1 MYSSSTL
8 LAVLIFLIIVNIIAI
23 IALYR
28 VNRKRKRQNEKLIA
42 GWQKQNDYMDHN
54 VEFCSKAREITQ
66 QVRRAIESYDPQQM
80 EKDCLDECN
89 VLLSFIHG
97 GSSAQEALI
106 LDKKSR
112 CDALGIRFIDEIRVL
127 PADGTI
133 QEIDIISLLGN
144 LLDNAIEACRASGS
158 SDPYIRIESTIK
170 KKVWQL
176 TVSNSKDPEISPKK
190 TGMATTKK
198 DARDHGLGIGI
209 IRSIVS
215 KYNGTLKMNDCGD
228 SVQIFGKCKMARFL
242 ILNRFYAKF
251 MLITSGNHYLQ
262 RGHVHNEYCS
272 SASLTLT

>member
-28 VNRKRKRQNEKLIA
+28 VNRQRKKQNEKLIA

-54 VEFCSKAREITQ
+54 VEFCSKAGEITQ

-158 SDPYIRIESTIK
+158 SDPYIRAESTIK

-176 TVSNSKDPEISPKK
+176 TVSNSKDPELSPKK

-228 SVQIFGKCKMARFL
+228 HFEIEALLFTRKARRRGKQKP
-242 ILNRFYAKF
+242 
-251 MLITSGNHYLQ
+251 SQ
-262 RGHVHNEYCS
+262 
-272 SASLTLT
+272 

>member
-133 QEIDIISLLGN
+133 QEIG
-144 LLDNAIEACRASGS
+144 RA
-158 SDPYIRIESTIK
+158 
-170 KKVWQL
+170 
-176 TVSNSKDPEISPKK
+176 
-190 TGMATTKK
+190 
-198 DARDHGLGIGI
+198 
-209 IRSIVS
+209 
-215 KYNGTLKMNDCGD
+215 
-228 SVQIFGKCKMARFL
+228 
-242 ILNRFYAKF
+242 
-251 MLITSGNHYLQ
+251 
-262 RGHVHNEYCS
+262 HV
-272 SASLTLT
+272 

>member
-144 LLDNAIEACRASGS
+144 LLDNAVEACQAAGRKQIALSAHMEKGYLHIEERNPAPAVS
-158 SDPYIRIESTIK
+158 TSRKRRI
-170 KKVWQL
+170 
-176 TVSNSKDPEISPKK
+176 PELE
-190 TGMATTKK
+190 
-198 DARDHGLGIGI
+198 RGIGFHI
-209 IRSIVS
+209 LQELAG
-215 KYNGTLKMNDCGD
+215 KYDGSFAASVEQGD
-228 SVQIFGKCKMARFL
+228 FTASL
-242 ILNRFYAKF
+242 ILKGAAE
-251 MLITSGNHYLQ
+251 
-262 RGHVHNEYCS
+262 V
-272 SASLTLT
+272 

>member
-112 CDALGIRFIDEIRVL
+112 CDALGLRFIDEIRVL

-144 LLDNAIEACRASGS
+144 LLDNAIKFSHQDS
-158 SDPYIRIESTIK
+158 VIKIETTERKNKIF
-170 KKVWQL
+170 
-176 TVSNSKDPEISPKK
+176 VSVKDS
-190 TGMATTKK
+190 
-198 DARDHGLGIGI
+198 GIGI
-209 IRSIVS
+209 PKDDLKMIFDRFYKSDLSRGKDKKGTGLGLSIVKEIIS
-215 KYNGTLKMNDCGD
+215 AHGEHINVISTEGVGSEFIFSLPVAENGEEEL
-228 SVQIFGKCKMARFL
+228 
-242 ILNRFYAKF
+242 
-251 MLITSGNHYLQ
+251 
-262 RGHVHNEYCS
+262 
-272 SASLTLT
+272 

>member
-54 VEFCSKAREITQ
+54 VEFCSKAGEITQ

-144 LLDNAIEACRASGS
+144 LLDNAIEAAANVDGEKYIFIKISAYHKMTVVHIENSCGNVKWKKRMPV
-158 SDPYIRIESTIK
+158 SDKGKGR
-170 KKVWQL
+170 
-176 TVSNSKDPEISPKK
+176 
-190 TGMATTKK
+190 
-198 DARDHGLGIGI
+198 GIGLLNVKQ
-209 IRSIVS
+209 SID
-215 KYNGTLKMNDCGD
+215 KYDGNLQLKQDGNKFVADL
-228 SVQIFGKCKMARFL
+228 FL
-242 ILNRFYAKF
+242 N
-251 MLITSGNHYLQ
+251 S
-262 RGHVHNEYCS
+262 
-272 SASLTLT
+272 

>member
-1 MYSSSTL
+1 MPADTHGMAANEPEQRRQTMYSSSTL

-54 VEFCSKAREITQ
+54 VEFCSKAGEITQ

-158 SDPYIRIESTIK
+158 SDPYIRAESTIK

-176 TVSNSKDPEISPKK
+176 TVSNSKDPELSPKK

-228 SVQIFGKCKMARFL
+228 HFEIEALLFTRKARRRGKQKP
-242 ILNRFYAKF
+242 
-251 MLITSGNHYLQ
+251 SQ
-262 RGHVHNEYCS
+262 
-272 SASLTLT
+272 

>member
-112 CDALGIRFIDEIRVL
+112 CDALEIRFIDEIRVL

-133 QEIDIISLLGN
+133 QEIDII
-144 LLDNAIEACRASGS
+144 
-158 SDPYIRIESTIK
+158 
-170 KKVWQL
+170 
-176 TVSNSKDPEISPKK
+176 
-190 TGMATTKK
+190 
-198 DARDHGLGIGI
+198 
-209 IRSIVS
+209 
-215 KYNGTLKMNDCGD
+215 
-228 SVQIFGKCKMARFL
+228 
-242 ILNRFYAKF
+242 
-251 MLITSGNHYLQ
+251 
-262 RGHVHNEYCS
+262 
-272 SASLTLT
+272 

>member
-66 QVRRAIESYDPQQM
+66 QVRRA
-80 EKDCLDECN
+80 LDECN

-112 CDALGIRFIDEIRVL
+112 CDALGIRFIDKIRVL

-190 TGMATTKK
+190 TGMATTKI

-228 SVQIFGKCKMARFL
+228 YFEIEALLFTRKARRRGKQKP
-242 ILNRFYAKF
+242 
-251 MLITSGNHYLQ
+251 SQ
-262 RGHVHNEYCS
+262 
-272 SASLTLT
+272 